1 MTKNN
6 LIANNAG
13 AAPDGGSAPVLVRRH
28 GSRAIDLDHY
38 KMRLRKLRSRWMRR
52 QLRGLFNRAARLWR
66 RSEIEAE
73 LSALD
78 KRMLHDMGITAGDIL
93 AIARG
98 SFVRDDSR
106 RQRGA

>member
-1 MTKNN
+1 MTQNKM
-6 LIANNAG
+6 IATNAG
-13 AAPDGGSAPVLVRRH
+13 AAPEAGSAPVSVRRH
-28 GSRAIDLDHY
+28 GSGAIDLDHY
-38 KMRLRKLRSRWMRR
+38 KTRLRKLRTRWMRR
-52 QLRGLFNRAARLWR
+52 QLRGLFSRVARLWR

-78 KRMLHDMGITAGDIL
+78 KRMLHDMGITSGDIL

-98 SFVRDDSR
+98 NFARDDSR